1 MKNGLGS
8 IFALGL
14 FVLYEGLHQAH
25 MLLRERVFLA
35 LLLRLIR
42 LLLASYVWIL
52 HLGTVL

>member
-14 FVLYEGLHQAH
+14 LDDGFYQAH
-25 MLLRERVFLA
+25 MLLGEGI
-35 LLLRLIR
+35 LLTLLFSLIR